1 MEGKGLIHL
10 YVGDGKG
17 KTTAATGL
25 ALRALGNG
33 KRVVFAQFLKGR
45 ATGETAMLEK
55 LGAAIVCPQS
65 GGKFIFQM
73 TEQELA
79 AQTQANL
86 DALEHIIELTK
97 AGCDLLVLDE
107 AVDAAA
113 CGLLPLEE
121 LLNALNE
128 RPAHLEVVLTGRNP
142 PVELVGLA
150 DYHTEFICK
159 CHPYHKGVPARK
171 GIEF

>member
-1 MEGKGLIHL
+1 MEQNGLIHL

-17 KTTAATGL
+17 KTTAAIGL
-25 ALRALGNG
+25 SLRALGAG

-45 ATGETAMLEK
+45 ATGEAAMLQK
-55 LGAAIVCPQS
+55 LGAAIVRPQD

-86 DALEHIIELTK
+86 AALDHIREL
-97 AGCDLLVLDE
+97 AQNGCDLLVLDE
-107 AVDAAA
+107 AVDATV
-113 CGLLPLEE
+113 CSLLPLED
-121 LLNALNE
+121 LLSALKE
-128 RPAHLEVVLTGRNP
+128 RPPHLEVVLTGRNP
-142 PVELVGLA
+142 PEHLAALA
-150 DYHTEFICK
+150 DYHTEFVCK
-159 CHPYHKGVPARK
+159 CHPYDKGVPARK